1 MLLLKIDETNKI
13 NKYQCKKKKIFPQK
27 KKVQTLKPSGKQKN
41 RQTCVTAESDMFK
54 SVF

>member
-27 KKVQTLKPSGKQKN
+27 KKGAN
-41 RQTCVTAESDMFK
+41 FK
-54 SVF
+54 TQWETKK

>member
-27 KKVQTLKPSGKQKN
+27 KVQTLKPSWKQK
-41 RQTCVTAESDMFK
+41 K
-54 SVF
+54 

>member
-1 MLLLKIDETNKI
+1 MLLLKIDETNKF
-13 NKYQCKKKKIFPQK
+13 NKYQCKKNKSFLK

-41 RQTCVTAESDMFK
+41 RQTCVTSESDMFK

>member
-1 MLLLKIDETNKI
+1 MLLLKMDETNKFD
-13 NKYQCKKKKIFPQK
+13 KYQCKKNKIFPQ